1 MDTNNNNHHLLDV
14 YYVPITVLGTIYVL
28 FKPHDYVRLV
38 LLLWPFGP
46 LEHQS
51 L

>member
-1 MDTNNNNHHLLDV
+1 MDTNNNDHLLDV
-14 YYVPITVLGTIYVL
+14 YYVPITVLGTLHVL
-28 FKPHDYVRLV
+28 FKPHDYMRLV
-38 LLLWPFGP
+38 LLIWPFGT

>member
-1 MDTNNNNHHLLDV
+1 MDTYNNIHLLDV
-14 YYVPITVLGTIYVL
+14 YYMPITVLGTIHVL

-38 LLLWPFGP
+38 LLLWLFGT
-46 LEHQS
+46 LEHQG